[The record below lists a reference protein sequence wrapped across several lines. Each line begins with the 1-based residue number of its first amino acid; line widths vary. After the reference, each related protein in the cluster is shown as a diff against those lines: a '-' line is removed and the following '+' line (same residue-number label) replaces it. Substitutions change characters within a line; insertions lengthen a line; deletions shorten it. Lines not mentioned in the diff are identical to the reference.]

1 MDVGLQSGL
10 ELDINRII
18 IGVETS
24 FGLTPVTNQPI
35 VKEDVVTQ
43 VLQAL
48 LFGTATPHHF
58 VFQATV
64 GYRF

>member
-18 IGVETS
+18 IGAEMS
-24 FGLTPVTNQPI
+24 IGLTPVTNQPI
-35 VKEDVVTQ
+35 VKEDVVAQ

-48 LFGTATPHHF
+48 LLETATPHHI
-58 VFQATV
+58 VLQATV